1 MSKQTVHFFCR
12 EPELVRCFR
21 TRICLHG
28 HELYS
33 QECLSFLPRY
43 PHQVAGISH
52 SSSSDTRSQM
62 GPSHVRSCPP
72 IPGPDHWTESCFYRG
87 EDGIARPLSLLWT
100 GCVPGMPDGGA
111 DVAGN
116 RHHWSEPH
124 IALLRRE
131 WGRVAPVN
139 SLSDIRRSEFTRL
152 CVSF

>member
-1 MSKQTVHFFCR
+1 MSKQTVHFFCL

-100 GCVPGMPDGGA
+100 GCVPGMPDGGPRMLQA
-111 DVAGN
+111 
-116 RHHWSEPH
+116 
-124 IALLRRE
+124 IATTGVSHTLRFFGASGE
-131 WGRVAPVN
+131 EYLP
-139 SLSDIRRSEFTRL
+139 
-152 CVSF
+152 